1 MKRFKEL
8 RNELISEAEF
18 DPYGLNA
25 KSVLTDD
32 GVHRLENPGNIARIN
47 QFIDNFLE
55 GECMNVK
62 VKLEQLR
69 VRLNH
74 IGLDFN
80 VNEGLSDDDI
90 TSYPVNYYG
99 KAYGYHPETN
109 EIGEYD
115 NATAKFG
122 RPLVFSVRKSGE
134 GSYYLEGK
142 IHFVGEEGIE
152 EEEDELYGE
161 SLELRLNIDND
172 DELFESKII
181 PALESADDEERAY
194 RGLVYAVRSAAKK
207 YEMDVSDDDI
217 HSVAESI
224 FAELMDVEE
233 EVEELDELKMP
244 KTNKRAKGV
253 SAALSR
259 PEEASIK
266 VGDTVHLGHGTK
278 GGTGVIGKVTKVSG
292 GMVYIQ
298 NDKGDT
304 FRAPISR
311 ASLMEDVQL
320 DEISSDTLRSY
331 VSKASG
337 QVRSDLSTGRGAY
350 GNHTPKTNKRARGV
364 SKAKAE
370 LDIRKMLGIK
380 DHFEHEDVEEAIKYN
395 LGRNTTGE
403 VTGKGKRD
411 RGPNAQVG
419 VQYKYKGKPDG
430 NLPIK
435 PKDMAKHL
443 KAARQGKSD
452 ETLITNVRLQ
462 KDHVELEGDD
472 LQELKSSTLRS
483 YLDKARDDNQKR
495 VIRMA
500 DRGTAPTDPDEMRKL
515 KKRRRGSEAA
525 VSRLDARKQLKGAP
539 KGSQRHS
546 EWGKLAKDDK

>member
-207 YEMDVSDDDI
+207 YEMDVTEETVSEVVESLLNDI
-217 HSVAESI
+217 
-224 FAELMDVEE
+224 
-233 EVEELDELKMP
+233 LDELEEE
-244 KTNKRAKGV
+244 
-253 SAALSR
+253 
-259 PEEASIK
+259 PE
-266 VGDTVHLGHGTK
+266 GDDLQELK
-278 GGTGVIGKVTKVSG
+278 
-292 GMVYIQ
+292 
-298 NDKGDT
+298 
-304 FRAPISR
+304 
-311 ASLMEDVQL
+311 
-320 DEISSDTLRSY
+320 SSTLRSY
-331 VSKASG
+331 VNKASG

-539 KGSQRHS
+539 KGSQR
-546 EWGKLAKDDK
+546 KDTANGVNSLKTISDNI

>member
-207 YEMDVSDDDI
+207 YEMDVTEETVSEVVESLLNDI
-217 HSVAESI
+217 
-224 FAELMDVEE
+224 
-233 EVEELDELKMP
+233 LDEL
-244 KTNKRAKGV
+244 
-253 SAALSR
+253 
-259 PEEASIK
+259 EEE
-266 VGDTVHLGHGTK
+266 
-278 GGTGVIGKVTKVSG
+278 
-292 GMVYIQ
+292 
-298 NDKGDT
+298 
-304 FRAPISR
+304 P
-311 ASLMEDVQL
+311 
-320 DEISSDTLRSY
+320 
-331 VSKASG
+331 
-337 QVRSDLSTGRGAY
+337 
-350 GNHTPKTNKRARGV
+350 
-364 SKAKAE
+364 
-370 LDIRKMLGIK
+370 
-380 DHFEHEDVEEAIKYN
+380 
-395 LGRNTTGE
+395 
-403 VTGKGKRD
+403 
-411 RGPNAQVG
+411 
-419 VQYKYKGKPDG
+419 
-430 NLPIK
+430 
-435 PKDMAKHL
+435 
-443 KAARQGKSD
+443 
-452 ETLITNVRLQ
+452 
-462 KDHVELEGDD
+462 EGDD

>member
-47 QFIDNFLE
+47 QFNFLE

-207 YEMDVSDDDI
+207 YEMDVTEETVSEVVESLLNDI
-217 HSVAESI
+217 
-224 FAELMDVEE
+224 
-233 EVEELDELKMP
+233 LDELEEE
-244 KTNKRAKGV
+244 
-253 SAALSR
+253 
-259 PEEASIK
+259 PE
-266 VGDTVHLGHGTK
+266 GDDLQELK
-278 GGTGVIGKVTKVSG
+278 S
-292 GMVYIQ
+292 
-298 NDKGDT
+298 
-304 FRAPISR
+304 P
-311 ASLMEDVQL
+311 
-320 DEISSDTLRSY
+320 TLRSY

-337 QVRSDLSTGRGAY
+337 QVRSDLSTGK
-350 GNHTPKTNKRARGV
+350 HSPKTNKRAKGV
-364 SKAKAE
+364 S
-370 LDIRKMLGIK
+370 
-380 DHFEHEDVEEAIKYN
+380 
-395 LGRNTTGE
+395 
-403 VTGKGKRD
+403 
-411 RGPNAQVG
+411 
-419 VQYKYKGKPDG
+419 
-430 NLPIK
+430 
-435 PKDMAKHL
+435 
-443 KAARQGKSD
+443 AA
-452 ETLITNVRLQ
+452 L
-462 KDHVELEGDD
+462 
-472 LQELKSSTLRS
+472 
-483 YLDKARDDNQKR
+483 
-495 VIRMA
+495 
-500 DRGTAPTDPDEMRKL
+500 
-515 KKRRRGSEAA
+515 
-525 VSRLDARKQLKGAP
+525 SRLDARKQLKGAP